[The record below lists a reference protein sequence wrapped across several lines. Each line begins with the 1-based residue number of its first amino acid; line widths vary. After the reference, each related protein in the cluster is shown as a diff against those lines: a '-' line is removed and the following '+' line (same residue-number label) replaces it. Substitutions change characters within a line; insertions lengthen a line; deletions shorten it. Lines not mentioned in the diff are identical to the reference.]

1 MRITKIDYHFSKLR
15 YQPDFMHFTDEEF
28 QLIKEHTVLRS
39 YKKGQIL
46 FDEGDERQRFY
57 ILTKGLVRLE
67 RYDES
72 ATYYYYDYV
81 NANTLFP
88 MAGIFEAQAYAYTAQ
103 AMTDIDT
110 FYLPVSIYEKLAR
123 NNSEQLIAL
132 IHKISKV
139 VEMHELRIQIGLTSS
154 AFDRVK
160 QNLFILKEELGVPTE
175 DGHICIPYPIT
186 LKELAVNSGT
196 TRETAGQVIKQLRD
210 SGLLDYRKKQFTFCK
225 TAITP
230 ALRDANE

>member
-1 MRITKIDYHFSKLR
+1 MRVNKIDFHFSKLR
-15 YQPDFMHFTDEEF
+15 YQPDFEHFSDEEF
-28 QLIKEHTVLRS
+28 QQIKEHTVLRS

-46 FDEGDERQRFY
+46 FDDGDPRQRLY

-81 NANTLFP
+81 NTNNLFP
-88 MAGIFEAQAYAYTAQ
+88 MSGMFGEETYTYTAQ
-103 AMTDIDT
+103 AMTDIET
-110 FYLPVSIYEKLAR
+110 FYLPVSYYEKLAR
-123 NNSEQLIAL
+123 KNPEQLIYM
-132 IHKISKV
+132 IQKISKV
-139 VEMHELRIQIGLTSS
+139 VEIHELRIQIGLTSS

-160 QNLFILKEELGVPTE
+160 QNLFILKEELGVPTK
-175 DGHICIPYPIT
+175 DGHITIPYPIT

-210 SGLLDYRKKQFTFCK
+210 SG
-225 TAITP
+225 
-230 ALRDANE
+230 

>member
-1 MRITKIDYHFSKLR
+1 MRVNKIDFHFSKLR
-15 YQPDFMHFTDEEF
+15 YQPDFEHFSDEEF
-28 QLIKEHTVLRS
+28 QQIKEHTVLRS

-46 FDEGDERQRFY
+46 FDDGDPRQRLY

-81 NANTLFP
+81 NTNNLFP
-88 MAGIFEAQAYAYTAQ
+88 MSGMFGEETYTYTAQ
-103 AMTDIDT
+103 AMTDIET
-110 FYLPVSIYEKLAR
+110 FYLPVSYYEKLAR
-123 NNSEQLIAL
+123 KNPEQLIYM
-132 IHKISKV
+132 IQKISKV
-139 VEMHELRIQIGLTSS
+139 VEIHELRIQIGLTSS

-160 QNLFILKEELGVPTE
+160 QNLFILKEELGVPTK
-175 DGHICIPYPIT
+175 DGHITIPYPIT

-210 SGLLDYRKKQFTFCK
+210 SGLLDYHKKHFTFCK
-225 TAITP
+225 TATTP
-230 ALRDANE
+230 AMRE

>member
-88 MAGIFEAQAYAYTAQ
+88 MA
-103 AMTDIDT
+103 
-110 FYLPVSIYEKLAR
+110 
-123 NNSEQLIAL
+123 
-132 IHKISKV
+132 
-139 VEMHELRIQIGLTSS
+139 
-154 AFDRVK
+154 
-160 QNLFILKEELGVPTE
+160 
-175 DGHICIPYPIT
+175 
-186 LKELAVNSGT
+186 
-196 TRETAGQVIKQLRD
+196 
-210 SGLLDYRKKQFTFCK
+210 
-225 TAITP
+225 
-230 ALRDANE
+230 

>member
-1 MRITKIDYHFSKLR
+1 MRVSKIDFHFSKLR
-15 YQPDFMHFTDEEF
+15 YQPDFEQFTDEEF
-28 QLIKEHTVLRS
+28 QMIKEHTVLRS

-46 FDEGDERQRFY
+46 FDEGDDRQRLY

-81 NANTLFP
+81 NANNLFP
-88 MAGIFEAQAYAYTAQ
+88 MSGIFEDNTYSYTAQ
-103 AMTDIDT
+103 AMTDIET
-110 FYLPVSIYEKLAR
+110 FYLPTACYEKIAK
-123 NNSEQLIAL
+123 NNPNHLIYM
-132 IHKISKV
+132 IHKLSKV

-175 DGHICIPYPIT
+175 DGHVEIPYPIT

-196 TRETAGQVIKQLRD
+196 TRETAGQVIKQLKD
-210 SGLLDYRKKQFTFCK
+210 SGLLDYQKKRFTFCK
-225 TAITP
+225 AAVTP
-230 ALRDANE
+230 ALRE